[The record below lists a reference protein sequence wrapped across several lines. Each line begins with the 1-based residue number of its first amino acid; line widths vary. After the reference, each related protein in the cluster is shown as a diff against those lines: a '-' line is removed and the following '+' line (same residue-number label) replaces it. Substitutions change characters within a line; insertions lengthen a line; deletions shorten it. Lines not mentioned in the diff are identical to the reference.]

1 MIDEARLAKALTY
14 LATTDEELAELMD
27 AMDRAEAKAEA
38 IKDTVFLHEEG
49 SVADRS
55 AKARTA
61 QVYQDAMDEYFK
73 ARREYT
79 GKQNKRKTET
89 IIVDV
94 WRSLNA
100 ARRQGNV

>member
-1 MIDEARLAKALTY
+1 MIDEDRLAKALRF

-73 ARREYT
+73 ARREYN

>member
-14 LATTDEELAELMD
+14 LATTDEDLAELLFEMKQ
-27 AMDRAEAKAEA
+27 AEDKSKA

-55 AKARTA
+55 AKAGTA
-61 QVYQDAMDEYFK
+61 DVYQSALSAFRAAERDYNRVA
-73 ARREYT
+73 
-79 GKQNKRKTET
+79 NKRKTEAT
-89 IIVDV
+89 VVDA